1 LDHAIAAA
9 VEKLSAPQRRAW
21 AALAVGRLVRLLC
34 GRQAGKTYL
43 IALWLLGGAL
53 LVPASIN
60 VYLALTKE
68 SAKRAIW
75 PELLA
80 VGRALGI
87 EESCF
92 KLHGGVVTLPN
103 GSTVLVMGTD
113 DKATIESWRG
123 SKLNKV
129 VIDEMGSQ
137 PPEWIAYMVRDI
149 VWWCIMRHDGAIALL
164 GTPGLIADG
173 YWFEMTKP
181 AVRGAVGDRGE
192 IVLHEWTVYENPGIP
207 HASAFIDE
215 TLQINGWT
223 RETPQFLRE
232 VMGQWTA
239 DASAL
244 VYPYVDAQHGIDAL
258 PDHNAEGFIIPAS
271 SWHYTL
277 AASVAHHER
286 VAWAVLATN
295 PAIDGVWLVE
305 GDAELSD
312 PDQHAERIAARL
324 EHYRERTPEG
334 RVLCVVDPGE
344 LGADHVAAMRV
355 RHRIPVTPVD
365 TAARKSSIRVCRGA
379 LMSGAV
385 RPVRVVR
392 GERTRGIR
400 DAWNVLGWDP
410 KRPALHNRTQ
420 PEQDQIASAAAF
432 GYRAAPRHVLD
443 PRAHVVGSRAWHENV
458 KASFVQRMTDRERM
472 NGVGRLER

>member
-21 AALAVGRLVRLLC
+21 AALAVERLVRLLC
-34 GRQAGKTYL
+34 GRQAGKTFL
-43 IALWLLGGAL
+43 IALWLLVGAAL
-53 LVPASIN
+53 KPGSVSL
-60 VYLALTKE
+60 YLSLTKE
-68 SAKRAIW
+68 SAKRNMW

-80 VGRALGI
+80 VGVLLGLDS
-87 EESCF
+87 SCF
-92 KLHGGVVTLPN
+92 KWHGGIVTLPN

-113 DKATIESWRG
+113 DVKTIESWRG
-123 SKLNKV
+123 PKLYRV
-129 VIDEMGSQ
+129 AIDEMGAQ
-137 PPEWIAYMVRDI
+137 PPEWVAYLIEEIIWFTLMKN
-149 VWWCIMRHDGAIALL
+149 DGAMMLA
-164 GTPGLIADG
+164 GNPGLIPSG
-173 YWFEMTKP
+173 YWWDKTNP
-181 AVRGAVGDRGE
+181 ANVDDPRLFSWD
-192 IVLHEWTVYENPGIP
+192 VYANPGIP
-207 HASAFIDE
+207 NAAEFIEE
-215 TLQINGWT
+215 TKVEFGWT
-223 RETPQFLRE
+223 DDSPGFIRSVLGKW
-232 VMGQWTA
+232 VH
-239 DASAL
+239 DASAV
-244 VYPYVDAQHGIDAL
+244 VYPFVDALHGVDAL
-258 PDHNAEGFIIPAS
+258 PDRNVEGFIIPAS

-295 PAIDGVWLVE
+295 PAIDGVWVVE
-305 GDAELSD
+305 GDAALAD

-365 TAARKSSIRVCRGA
+365 TAARKSSIRMCRGA

-410 KRPALHNRTQ
+410 KRPSLHNRTQ

-458 KASFVQRMTDRERM
+458 KASFVQRMNDRERM
-472 NGVGRLER
+472 NGAGRLER